1 MYWQS
6 LADVYTKGVTN
17 NNYNTNLDREW
28 QSLSDVYSEATV
40 SIKFSDDEVHEINLS
55 DIYARKVLGYASF
68 TEESLYELITR
79 WARTGGWRDYAVKR
93 ISEQINSILN
103 ETFPDKINN
112 PVEIKKIAKEIRAII
127 AFKKRQNAFSNFV
140 TSRGSDIFKVL
151 KIPGVQT
158 LSDNRFLSA
167 LCQIDLSEG
176 KVNVGPGEVAI
187 TLFTE
192 ATNPKK
198 GDLHVEGI
206 GEIELKGYDG
216 RIGKGETERT
226 ILRGVINKAVD
237 VESIERTQTAL
248 FTQIQNLKAMHI
260 DNRMLEFKCITP
272 HNRIFKIL
280 DAIYKSS
287 NIKDFLEKTNSQD
300 FTKGES
306 SKLINTLNGCQPKNQ
321 DEYLI
326 GFKDAAKQL
335 IELAYKIHGY
345 KLGKETTQFKTYFS
359 TDIIDGDTK
368 LNTIFKYIKS
378 QVTDNIKGLIAE
390 YYAKMPAESIVGAI
404 TIANYQ
410 QDEKFS
416 YIIFANTLPSV
427 IEGGTLPCEVIG
439 AFSNSYEDNL
449 RLILDS
455 IKDLSFTPNAD
466 RGGFQ
471 VQYKGASPASPL
483 ATDTLP
489 SEGER
494 LNIAI

>member
-1 MYWQS
+1 MTWQS
-6 LADVYTKGVTN
+6 LADVYSERVIVPPLN
-17 NNYNTNLDREW
+17 
-28 QSLSDVYSEATV
+28 EATV
-40 SIKFSDDEVHEINLS
+40 RIKFSNDEVHEFELE
-55 DIYARKVLGYASF
+55 DIYARKVLGYTAV
-68 TEESLYELITR
+68 TENQLSELIEG
-79 WARTGGWRDYAVKR
+79 WARTGEWSNYAVKR
-93 ISEQINSILN
+93 ISEQINTILN
-103 ETFPDKINN
+103 EIFSDKIND
-112 PVEIKKIAKEIRAII
+112 PVVIRSIADDIKNIIKFKETNRVFYDFI
-127 AFKKRQNAFSNFV
+127 KSKGN
-140 TSRGSDIFKVL
+140 DIFSL
-151 KIPGVQT
+151 FKIPG
-158 LSDNRFLSA
+158 LESLNDNRFLSA

-226 ILRGVINKAVD
+226 ILRDVINKAVD
-237 VESIERTQTAL
+237 VESIERTQATL
-248 FTQIQNLKAMHI
+248 FDQIQNLKASFK
-260 DNRMLEFKCITP
+260 DNRMLDFKCITQQ
-272 HNRIFKIL
+272 NKIFKIL

-300 FTKGES
+300 LTKGES
-306 SKLINTLNGCQPKNQ
+306 GKLINTLNSCQPRNQ
-321 DEYLI
+321 DRYLI
-326 GFKDAAKQL
+326 DFKDAAKQL

-378 QVTDNIKGLIAE
+378 QVTDSIKDLIAE

-416 YIIFANTLPSV
+416 YIIFANTLPSS
-427 IEGGTLPCEVIG
+427 IGGGTLPCEVIG
-439 AFSNSYEDNL
+439 AFSDSYEDNL

-455 IKDLSFTPNAD
+455 AKDLSFSPNAD

-471 VQYKGASPASPL
+471 VQYKGAPSAVLSPGTPSDANI
-483 ATDTLP
+483 LP